1 MVGESE
7 VEVRGMKTLD
17 APRTGEPT
25 AVVILVEND
34 PLLIT
39 AESEAETVVILG

>member
-1 MVGESE
+1 MGESG

-25 AVVILVEND
+25 AVAILVEND
-34 PLLIT
+34 PSPR
-39 AESEAETVVILG
+39 AVVSEAETVVILG